1 MNYSNENIGGW
12 HTGVGTMSGSIRS
25 EGLSTEMT
33 LKLNSADEKDPGM
46 GRLKGGAY
54 LANSGVNTNSL
65 R

>member
-1 MNYSNENIGGW
+1 
-12 HTGVGTMSGSIRS
+12 MSGSIAS

-54 LANSGVNTNSL
+54 LVNSGINTKSL
-65 R
+65 REG